1 MPGVPAGM
9 MNVPNQANQFP
20 GQMPA
25 VAPQQMPHVSK
36 IGILMNCYFFFFLN
50 SFCRNPTRKCFCFQG
65 SSPSQFPSPGGS
77 LEGPMGRLTVQVRG
91 ISQAFL
97 HFQVLYN
104 VHSHGNYCEQNCFI
118 ASDRFTLFFS
128 RVGFAIF
135 HGY

>member
-36 IGILMNCYFFFFLN
+36 IGILTYCFFFN
-50 SFCRNPTRKCFCFQG
+50 SFVRNPTRKCFCFQG
-65 SSPSQFPSPGGS
+65 SSPSQFPSPGGV

-91 ISQAFL
+91 ILQASL
-97 HFQVLYN
+97 HFQVL
-104 VHSHGNYCEQNCFI
+104 
-118 ASDRFTLFFS
+118 
-128 RVGFAIF
+128 
-135 HGY
+135 